1 MFSGIISLTTF
12 VVQDVMMIVG
22 GKDVATYTENAGYS
36 KSATVVMPDGT
47 QCSAV
52 EPSLP
57 ELPKRL
63 EGFGM
68 ASRKNRYTYVC
79 GGIERS
85 ETSGKNN

>member
-1 MFSGIISLTTF
+1 
-12 VVQDVMMIVG
+12 MMIAG
-22 GKDVATYTENAGYS
+22 GKNVATYIENAGYS
-36 KSATVVMPDGT
+36 KTLTVVMPDGT
-47 QCSAV
+47 QCT

-68 ASRKNRYTYVC
+68 ASRKNRYVYVC

-85 ETSGKNN
+85 EASGKKICVYILLIIDR